1 MSQDK
6 KISFMIDQEAASK
19 LQAIA
24 DEKKVSQSE
33 LIRKAL
39 ENYFITIEKQ
49 NEWLKLVP
57 IK

>member
-6 KISFMIDQEAASK
+6 KISFMINQEAASK
-19 LQAIA
+19 LQAIS
-24 DEKKVSQSE
+24 DEKKVTQSE
-33 LIRKAL
+33 LIRMAL

-49 NEWLKLVP
+49 NEWLKLAL

>member
-1 MSQDK
+1 
-6 KISFMIDQEAASK
+6 MIDQEAASK
-19 LQAIA
+19 LQAIS

-33 LIRKAL
+33 LIRTAI

-49 NEWLKLVP
+49 NEWMRLVQ